1 MLCFEFFKCKTS
13 VANYPGGKIGNLL
26 RSCSRITVVNI
37 TYCINNK
44 YIAYLS
50 IIVDHKLYDDSELL
64 KLNIIKYYKF
74 TYFTETNNML
84 IMCDNS
90 STNKVINTIV

>member
-1 MLCFEFFKCKTS
+1 M
-13 VANYPGGKIGNLL
+13 
-26 RSCSRITVVNI
+26 
-37 TYCINNK
+37 
-44 YIAYLS
+44 
-50 IIVDHKLYDDSELL
+50 YDDSELL

-90 STNKVINTIV
+90 STNKVRNTIVYKRGNTVSSFPICLTTAHTEVSFQNIKNTSLKTQ